1 MLTGVI
7 VGYDPGGDKS
17 HGIAELRVQ
26 NGQPQALTTR
36 TFQTAE
42 DVIGHLENLSSIV
55 AIGVDTLTCW
65 GTGPGAWHPADRWL
79 RARYVAVRNS
89 VITPNGLF
97 GSMALNGMAVL
108 LSARPTFPNVLIAE
122 THPKVMCWHL
132 LQQRYDYVTKKDAM
146 DRCVALTLS
155 LDILPSTEHEWDAAL
170 SAMVAFKG
178 ACDQWT
184 FDLHTL
190 PPLAGE
196 RLVWPCG
203 RTSYYWPAGD
213 Q

>member
-97 GSMALNGMAVL
+97 GSMALNGMAANIVISSSPRL
-108 LSARPTFPNVLIAE
+108 KSKTPLQTRLFSTSRAPLSSPFT
-122 THPKVMCWHL
+122 
-132 LQQRYDYVTKKDAM
+132 
-146 DRCVALTLS
+146 
-155 LDILPSTEHEWDAAL
+155 ST
-170 SAMVAFKG
+170 
-178 ACDQWT
+178 
-184 FDLHTL
+184 
-190 PPLAGE
+190 
-196 RLVWPCG
+196 R
-203 RTSYYWPAGD
+203 RIR
-213 Q
+213 